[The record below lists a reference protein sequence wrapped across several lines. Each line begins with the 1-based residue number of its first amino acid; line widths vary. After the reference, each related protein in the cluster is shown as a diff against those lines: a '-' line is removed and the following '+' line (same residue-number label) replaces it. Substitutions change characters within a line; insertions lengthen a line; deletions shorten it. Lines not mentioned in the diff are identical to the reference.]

1 MSRTQRSEIVDRR
14 FSGRV
19 SDDTFVTASRSIWQH
34 LYAQMGRRLHKSLR
48 HDLARPGAL
57 RRRVS
62 GSLVLATVFS
72 LVVLLTAIALFAAG
86 MAVVFWPD
94 LVWPVRLMI
103 AVPLIGLAWLGR
115 PRWVNPPDE
124 SRSLADY
131 PALRRL
137 MQRIAERL
145 HVETPARVVVSPEFN
160 AGVGRYG
167 WRGTTVFDLG
177 LPLAAVLEPQELV
190 ALIGHELGHLSAG
203 DPQRHWL
210 IGSTVTALASWYD
223 ALRPKTLWAS
233 RPGFIE
239 QIYAFLANILLVALA
254 SLIWPALWV
263 LSLLLWRESQRAE
276 YRADQ
281 IAAKLAG
288 RAALA
293 ALLRKSGRADQIF
306 EVVRSRALASRQ
318 RAGARDLITRIRDL
332 DWRVPVGPPSEAEA
346 GFVAERDAQANASHP
361 PLTYRLD
368 LVYAHAHDAATLT
381 LTQGEFDAIQ
391 AELWAEAPRIEA
403 QMIDRYLSRL

>member
-1 MSRTQRSEIVDRR
+1 M
-14 FSGRV
+14 
-19 SDDTFVTASRSIWQH
+19 
-34 LYAQMGRRLHKSLR
+34 
-48 HDLARPGAL
+48 
-57 RRRVS
+57 
-62 GSLVLATVFS
+62 LATVFS
-72 LVVLLTAIALFAAG
+72 LAVLLTAIALFVAG

-103 AVPLIGLAWLGR
+103 AVPLIGLAWIGR
-115 PRWVNPPDE
+115 PRWATLPDD
-124 SRSLADY
+124 SRGFADY
-131 PALRRL
+131 PALHRL
-137 MQRIAERL
+137 MLKIAERL
-145 HVETPARVVVSPEFN
+145 QVEPPSRVKVGPEFS
-160 AGVGRYG
+160 AGIGRHG

-203 DPQRHWL
+203 DPQRHWF
-210 IGSTVTALASWYD
+210 IGSTVTALANWYD
-223 ALRPKTLWAS
+223 ALHPKALWAS

-239 QIYAFLANILLVALA
+239 QIYAFLANIVLVAVA

-281 IAAKLAG
+281 IAAELAG

-293 ALLRKSGRADQIF
+293 SLLRKLGRADQIL

-346 GFVAERDAQANASHP
+346 GYTAESDVQADASHP

-368 LVYAHAHDAATLT
+368 VLYAHVFDGATLT

-391 AELWAEAPRIEA
+391 AELWAEAPHIEA